1 MGHLRL
7 CGCLFSLL
15 FCTAVLPA
23 EPLRLVANAW
33 PPFTDQQLLNNGLA
47 SDLVSSALQRAGYTS
62 EYHEVPWARALQ
74 GMQQDRYD
82 VLVPTW
88 FAAERQVYGLYSE
101 PYLVNRIRFLRRT
114 GSSIQFNQL
123 DDLLPYSIAVARGFA
138 YASAFDNDSRLN
150 KQTVASFPIA
160 ARMLAAG
167 RIDLTLEDEW
177 VAKYYLSHEL
187 VELAPALEF
196 LPVELSASPLHIL
209 VRRKHPQSAQI
220 VRAFNQAL
228 QEMRADGSYASI
240 LQRHGLQ

>member
-47 SDLVSSALQRAGYTS
+47 SDLVSSALQRAGYAS

-88 FAAERQVYGLYSE
+88 FATERQAYGLYSE

-114 GSSIQFNQL
+114 GSSIQLNQL
-123 DDLLPYSIAVARGFA
+123 NDLLPYSIAVARGFA
-138 YASAFDNDSRLN
+138 YAPAFDNDPRLN
-150 KQTVASFPIA
+150 KQIVASFPIA

-167 RIDLTLEDEW
+167 RIDLTLEDEG
-177 VAKYYLSHEL
+177 VAKYHLSHEL